1 MSRAGLN
8 RTTPLATATLV
19 LAANAPDLDGL
30 VMVQGTYASLAL
42 RRGLT
47 HGPLAMLLLPLV
59 VAGGIL
65 LYDRLWRRRRSRDVA
80 AARPLAVFGLAA
92 LGVLTHPLLD
102 WMNTYGIRLL
112 MPFSDRWFYG
122 DALFIIDPWIWLLLA
137 APVVGLAVSRRGR
150 VGWVLLGIAAT
161 LLVMLAPQVPLAARV
176 VWAAAV
182 GALALQTAVAWRRRE
197 PGDGS
202 AGSSD
207 DGATAGPGFARNAEA
222 AEPPVHARRAEA
234 AEPPVHARNAEAAEP
249 PVHARNAEAAEPSG
263 RARHAAPVGPGGDR
277 RKPAWARPRTAQA
290 VLVAVALYIGGM
302 VVADQAARAAMGRAA
317 RADGLEVRTMM
328 AAPLPANPFA
338 AELVVETDEAYRL
351 GTLNWF
357 RAPRVEW
364 TGTIP
369 KGERTAAVL
378 ATLQLQEVRDFLR
391 WSRFP
396 YVEQRD
402 GVDGYVVRFGDAR
415 YPAGMRGGLSGI
427 VVQVERSLQVR
438 PID

>member
-207 DGATAGPGFARNAEA
+207 DGATAGPGFAR
-222 AEPPVHARRAEA
+222 R
-234 AEPPVHARNAEAAEP
+234 AEAAEP

-263 RARHAAPVGPGGDR
+263 RARHGAPVGPGGER

-364 TGTIP
+364 TETIP

>member
-176 VWAAAV
+176 VWAVAV

-207 DGATAGPGFARNAEA
+207 DGATAGPGFAR
-222 AEPPVHARRAEA
+222 R
-234 AEPPVHARNAEAAEP
+234 AEAAEP

-263 RARHAAPVGPGGDR
+263 RARHGAPVGPGGER